1 MVIDQKVIV
10 GVGDYWVTNEKE
22 KTLVTYSLGSCVG
35 VTAFDKKAGVG
46 GILHFKLPH
55 SELNPAMAAA
65 RPAVFGDTGL
75 TAFLEGLFKLGA
87 TRPQLEVKLAGG
99 AQAMNGGSFNIGERN
114 LLLARRFLWMN
125 GLLVSKEDT
134 GGHDYRTL
142 RLEMAT
148 GRVMLQ
154 DPRGAYE
161 L

>member
-1 MVIDQKVIV
+1 MTTDQKVIV
-10 GVGDYWVTNEKE
+10 GVGDYWVTNDRA

-35 VTAFDKKAGVG
+35 VTAFDPQAGVG

-55 SELNPAMAAA
+55 SELNPRMAADK
-65 RPAVFGDTGL
+65 PGVFGDTGL
-75 TAFLEGLFKLGA
+75 KAFLEELFGQGA
-87 TRPQLEVKLAGG
+87 TRPQLEIKLAGG
-99 AQAMNGGSFNIGERN
+99 AQSLGTGSFNIGQRN

-125 GLLVSKEDT
+125 GLLVSREDT

-148 GRVMLQ
+148 GRVLLQ

>member
-1 MVIDQKVIV
+1 
-10 GVGDYWVTNEKE
+10 
-22 KTLVTYSLGSCVG
+22 
-35 VTAFDKKAGVG
+35 
-46 GILHFKLPH
+46 
-55 SELNPAMAAA
+55 
-65 RPAVFGDTGL
+65 
-75 TAFLEGLFKLGA
+75 
-87 TRPQLEVKLAGG
+87 
-99 AQAMNGGSFNIGERN
+99 MNGRNSFNIGERN